1 MAIALKGNRLISSI
15 TRGACISLDGIY
27 AVYGTNYNAVWQEN
41 YRCVTTKPSQFKL
54 THSRKRSHNFDYPL
68 NAGLPNTVIK
78 MAQRHNRTAHIFL
91 TMFTKK
97 SFKKK
102 LLRKNS
108 QQFWEWRLTISRE
121 LLNFFD
127 SFFTFPHTVL
137 LSLVRKSHE
146 RGKQKKNKKTIQRGG
161 KGEQQ
166 GKGRPGIRLCL
177 CLPFYIPITCTYAF
191 AASLGSSHSWPS
203 HFWQC

>member
-1 MAIALKGNRLISSI
+1 M
-15 TRGACISLDGIY
+15 
-27 AVYGTNYNAVWQEN
+27 
-41 YRCVTTKPSQFKL
+41 TTKPSQFKL
-54 THSRKRSHNFDYPL
+54 THSRKRRHNFDYPL
-68 NAGLPNTVIK
+68 NAGPANTVIK

-102 LLRKNS
+102 LFRKNS
-108 QQFWEWRLTISRE
+108 QQFREWRLAISRE

-146 RGKQKKNKKTIQRGG
+146 RGKQKNKKNNTKRRQRGTARKRKTG
-161 KGEQQ
+161 YKAVSLFT
-166 GKGRPGIRLCL
+166 ILYSHHMHVRLCCISGL
-177 CLPFYIPITCTYAF
+177 FPLLAQSFLTMLMI
-191 AASLGSSHSWPS
+191 
-203 HFWQC
+203 